1 MFEVRI
7 NIPTYDN
14 DNRPFTP
21 VEFGVWESLLGQTF
35 GGYSLLPGL
44 VQGGWVD
51 GETTYRDDLRV
62 YVVALKSL
70 TEGGDLKKVI
80 DFAKLHF
87 SQEAIYFA
95 YLGQSE
101 IL

>member
-1 MFEVRI
+1 M
-7 NIPTYDN
+7 
-14 DNRPFTP
+14 
-21 VEFGVWESLLGQTF
+21 EFGVWESLLGQTF
-35 GGYSLLPGL
+35 GAYSLLPGL

-87 SQEAIYFA
+87 AQEAIYFA

>member
-14 DNRPFTP
+14 NNTPFTP
-21 VEFGVWESLLGQTF
+21 VEYTVWERKLSEAF

-62 YVVALKSL
+62 YVVALGSL
-70 TEGGDLKKVI
+70 TDGGKLGDI
-80 DFAKLHF
+80 IEFAKLHF
-87 SQEAIYFA
+87 AQEAIYFA

-101 IL
+101 IR

>member
-14 DNRPFTP
+14 NQVPFTP
-21 VEFGVWESLLGQTF
+21 VEYTVWERKLSETF
-35 GGYSLLPGL
+35 GGYSLLPGT

-51 GETTYRDDLRV
+51 GETTYCDDLRV
-62 YVVALKSL
+62 YVVAMASI
-70 TEGGDLKKVI
+70 TDGGKLGDI
-80 DFAKLHF
+80 IEFAKLHF
-87 SQEAIYFA
+87 AQEAIYIA
-95 YLGQSE
+95 YLGMSE